1 MPTLFFL
8 PWIQC
13 SEPLELG
20 QVSLQPFVRG
30 KRPGGLGGIAQ
41 DCFDGVLGRYGD
53 VSYGLNG
60 ERTKTIKS
68 ATVLWWDGD
77 CIDTSL
83 SQQIIENRFTQIQ
96 FLLFSMMAE
105 RRYTSG
111 RYYNSDT
118 LTAVAQPFDVSSP
131 GRLSIQ
137 SRMRYGTCN
146 NMISSSGNSPIFIRP
161 AHVEANPRI
170 SIDNALFKALVDLPD
185 EGMQTQLAEA
195 IQFYLLA
202 NSDSQN
208 FRPAS
213 EIVYLRSAF
222 ETVLGASHETSS
234 LREKFEDHFRSV
246 LPTAAWADGELTEN
260 VWRSRHP
267 KNVKRPLDAWVQD
280 FCAARNSSAHG
291 TTGAQ
296 KHGPTIWHIHNH
308 LMFGSWLFPL
318 VVKGV
323 LAARGEYTLSNRDK
337 DLRLGFEA
345 FFARDIL
352 KQVSFQKTY
361 WNEIEDDLELADLAR
376 RMYPSE
382 ESSDAAL

>member
-8 PWIQC
+8 PWVHC
-13 SEPLELG
+13 SEPFELG

-30 KRPGGLGGIAQ
+30 KKPGRLGGITQ

-53 VSYGLNG
+53 ISYGLNG

-83 SQQIIENRFTQIQ
+83 SQQIIESRFTKIQ

-118 LTAVAQPFDVSSP
+118 LTAIAQPFDVSSP

-146 NMISSSGNSPIFIRP
+146 NMISSSSNSPIFIRP
-161 AHVEANPRI
+161 AHVEVNPRI
-170 SIDNALFKALVDLPD
+170 SIDAELFKALLDLPD
-185 EGMQTQLAEA
+185 EGMQTRLAEA

-222 ETVLGASHETSS
+222 ETALGASHETSS

-246 LPTAAWADGELTEN
+246 LRIDMG
-260 VWRSRHP
+260 
-267 KNVKRPLDAWVQD
+267 
-280 FCAARNSSAHG
+280 
-291 TTGAQ
+291 
-296 KHGPTIWHIHNH
+296 
-308 LMFGSWLFPL
+308 
-318 VVKGV
+318 
-323 LAARGEYTLSNRDK
+323 
-337 DLRLGFEA
+337 
-345 FFARDIL
+345 
-352 KQVSFQKTY
+352 
-361 WNEIEDDLELADLAR
+361 
-376 RMYPSE
+376 
-382 ESSDAAL
+382 